1 MKRFSSTSSLKA
13 RASVTTIKG
22 RLDLTAR
29 NYLHLTRPTTSRSTG
44 DIISRTSRSDSGPH
58 NTSIISQELN
68 ISYNSVFD
76 SRLARY
82 KIPLF
87 RDRSSEDLE
96 SEGES
101 QQEDNPTLGVVD
113 AITKSMNALDVE
125 SRSYFEEKNA
135 KENERIKMLRRSYTP
150 DPYLTQSVQS
160 VQGVQSPVTVSGVS
174 PALGGPGDSQNS
186 EDPRPLP
193 WLVCPPWT

>member
-1 MKRFSSTSSLKA
+1 M
-13 RASVTTIKG
+13 G
-22 RLDLTAR
+22 
-29 NYLHLTRPTTSRSTG
+29 
-44 DIISRTSRSDSGPH
+44 
-58 NTSIISQELN
+58 
-68 ISYNSVFD
+68 
-76 SRLARY
+76 
-82 KIPLF
+82 PLF

-101 QQEDNPTLGVVD
+101 QQEDNQTLGVVD

-193 WLVCPPWT
+193 WLVCPPGHDAPDPGQGRGRGVG